1 MRIRPLH
8 STMRFLK
15 MNRPFLY
22 PDEQIILED
31 QGGFKHLSLY
41 GWKPAHIFLTTKRL
55 ILCQLKKIV
64 FEIDLSAIFK
74 LSIENQYYI
83 LRKRE
88 ILCIH
93 YNDKDLNRHGILRMV
108 VNGLHTWNSRLFQ
121 STLLKVDDNCIKM
134 IAARLDDN
142 CKTILWFLKEKGY
155 ARIDQL
161 AQITDAANH
170 MEVLTNIKDAI
181 NPVAQRLLGCPI
193 MSFERS
199 RVDKHTGQTILFSW
213 WLAGVQEQWIH
224 DRLLDIFDEKDYF
237 QIIMEVKKL
246 EKSDLKISLDHNE
259 LIVESRKI
267 GSKWLERFTLSQE
280 AVFDNHKIYLKN
292 NLLEIRLFKK
302 AYHLSLENLEK
313 DTGI

>member
-31 QGGFKHLSLY
+31 QGGFKQLSLY

-55 ILCQLKKIV
+55 ILCQLKKVV
-64 FEIDLSAIFK
+64 FEIDLQAVFK

-88 ILCIH
+88 ILCVH
-93 YNDKDLNRHGILRMV
+93 YNDKDLNCHGVLRMV

-134 IAARLDDN
+134 IAKRLDDN

-193 MSFERS
+193 MLFERS
-199 RVDKHTGQTILFSW
+199 RVDTHTGQTILFSW
-213 WLAGVQEQWIH
+213 WLAGVQEKWSH

-267 GSKWLERFTLSQE
+267 GSKWLERITISQE
-280 AVFDNHKIYLKN
+280 AVFDNHKVYLKN

-302 AYHLSLENLEK
+302 AYHLSLENLDKEA
-313 DTGI
+313 

>member
-1 MRIRPLH
+1 MKMRIRPRH

-31 QGGFKHLSLY
+31 QGGFKHLSYY
-41 GWKPAHIFLTTKRL
+41 GWKPAHIFFTTKRL
-55 ILCQLKKIV
+55 ILCQVQKIV

-74 LSIENQYYI
+74 LSLENHYYI

-93 YNDKDLNRHGILRMV
+93 YKDVNGNGILRMV
-108 VNGLHTWNSRLFQ
+108 VNGLHTWNSKLFQ
-121 STLLKVDDNCIKM
+121 ATLLKVDDNCIKM
-134 IAARLDDN
+134 IGQRLDDN
-142 CKTILWFLKEKGY
+142 CKTILWFLKKKGY
-155 ARIDQL
+155 AGIDQL
-161 AQITDAANH
+161 ADITEAANH

-199 RVDKHTGQTILFSW
+199 RVDTHTGQTILFSW
-213 WLAGVQEQWIH
+213 WLAGVQEQWSH

-280 AVFDNHKIYLKN
+280 AVFDNHKVYLKN

-302 AYHLSLENLEK
+302 AYHLSLEDLDKEA
-313 DTGI
+313 